1 MDYVSCVINRIA
13 TDIGLHF
20 ARRYSKRLELQRFE
34 TRVELEIKA
43 SKPEA
48 RQSVLLQCLN
58 TDDAA
63 RPFTIDWKAYD
74 VPFEEAGSM
83 HPLLRHE
90 VHLWLKTVW
99 GLLKPYEERMT
110 VDDFKCS
117 APPLTITPLFCIK
130 HVCLPDTAR
139 CRTRVSGPSACRSA
153 KRAV

>member
-1 MDYVSCVINRIA
+1 M
-13 TDIGLHF
+13 
-20 ARRYSKRLELQRFE
+20 
-34 TRVELEIKA
+34 EIEA

-63 RPFTIDWKAYD
+63 RPFAIDWKAYD

-83 HPLLRHE
+83 QPLLRHE

-99 GLLKPYEERMT
+99 GLLKPHEERMT

-117 APPLTITPLFCIK
+117 TPPLTITPILCIK
-130 HVCLPDTAR
+130 HISSSGTAR